1 MPRHK
6 PTESTRIAGAV
17 PAGEPA
23 FYPQED
29 FPRGVLQGDL
39 VQYNAET
46 EEWERVAKE
55 DVVHDPVTASAP
67 IAVTGQAL
75 SLVNDKGETVTEID
89 TGTLS
94 SSEKTVPSSK
104 TVASAIAAGG
114 GGDGM
119 IWAIVFGG

>member
-23 FYPQED
+23 FWPQED
-29 FPRGVLQGDL
+29 FPRGILDGDFVRYDEATGL
-39 VQYNAET
+39 
-46 EEWERVAKE
+46 WERVAGD
-55 DVVHDPVTASAP
+55 DVLHDPVTASAP
-67 IAVTGQAL
+67 IQASGQAL
-75 SLVNDKGETVTEID
+75 SIVNDKGETVTEVD
-89 TGTLS
+89 TGSLS
-94 SSEKTVPSSK
+94 NSEKTIPSSK
-104 TVASAIAAGG
+104 TVSAAIAAGG

>member
-1 MPRHK
+1 MPTHK
-6 PTESTRIAGAV
+6 PTESTRVAGDV

-29 FPRGVLQGDL
+29 FPRGVLPGDL
-39 VQYNAET
+39 LQYNAET

>member
-6 PTESTRIAGAV
+6 PSESTRIAGAV

-29 FPRGVLQGDL
+29 FPRGVLPGDL
-39 VQYNAET
+39 LQYNAET

-104 TVASAIAAGG
+104 TVASAIAAVG